1 MQLLGPD
8 APLRRHEQ
16 DLLYAGAACKAH
28 NDQSVQAIGDALL
41 TEHKRLRDLR
51 YDYENAEDGVII
63 AEALISARDDQRD
76 KTLVSMGQFADA
88 LGGPDRAKLFK
99 LPPSRLAQLG
109 YQAESAAI
117 RDVLTKLAQYPT
129 DHPLSLAYTQRLS
142 NEQAAFD
149 EAAAT
154 QDEAAQRMTAVRFTI
169 LNAKL
174 DNDAFRERQLG
185 LLISLIGRAKAN
197 DLFKNWRSSAKATP
211 AEASASDTPDTS
223 APPLTEG
230 EEAS

>member
-1 MQLLGPD
+1 MKLLGPN

-16 DLLYAGAACKAH
+16 DLLYAGASSKAH
-28 NDQSVQAIGDALL
+28 TDPRVQAIGDALL
-41 TEHKRLRDLR
+41 SEHKRLRALR
-51 YDYENAEDGVII
+51 YDYEDAEDGVIL

-99 LPPSRLAQLG
+99 LPPSSLAKLG

-129 DHPLSLAYTQRLS
+129 DHPLTLAYTQRLS
-142 NEQAAFD
+142 DEQAAFD
-149 EAAAT
+149 TATAA
-154 QDEAAQRMTAVRFTI
+154 QDEAAQRMSAVRFTI

-185 LLISLIGRAKAN
+185 LLIALIGRAAA
-197 DLFKNWRSSAKATP
+197 DDIFKRWRTSASKTP
-211 AEASASDTPDTS
+211 SEASTPDTPE
-223 APPLTEG
+223 PPPATG
-230 EEAS
+230 EEAL